1 MKPLLILLLLFMLP
15 HVHAQ
20 GQTLS
25 LYGTAK
31 ADITA
36 NVYNKDSFLYE
47 NGSGDYLLDN
57 YLLFNTQAVL
67 PKDSPV
73 FAVLNTDILVREMI
87 SAASDRPVQEITLTL
102 NEAYLNIPLTDFLF
116 FTIGKR
122 RVVWG
127 TGISYNPSDFI
138 NPPKD
143 PLHPGEE
150 RRGVY
155 GGMLELFT
163 EWFSL
168 TQVAVFYDKLD
179 YLGYGAK
186 LSTSALVPSTDI
198 NLVFYYE
205 ANSGCNMG
213 ASLDTTPFGELPVLQ
228 NLALH
233 AEAGLR
239 QKSER
244 PIYDDGTGALVQ
256 RPERDDFF
264 KNFLAG
270 LRYTVPG
277 WETFIAVEYYYIDDG
292 YLPAELDEII
302 RQGLAADI
310 PYDPGLMGRHT
321 LMFTVSQPQLTQR
334 ANPFTDTLGIS
345 AAVLLNLLDGSFL
358 VSATMESTIINGCVF
373 SLEGGCFTGEKGTEY
388 GLSPIG
394 FYVSFAAVLGF

>member
-1 MKPLLILLLLFMLP
+1 MKRFSAPLLLLALP
-15 HVHAQ
+15 LFTLSAQ
-20 GQTLS
+20 TIS

-31 ADITA
+31 ANITVD
-36 NVYNKDSFLYE
+36 VYNKNSYLYE
-47 NGSGDYLLDN
+47 NGSGDYYLDN

-67 PKDSPV
+67 PQGSPV
-73 FAVLNTDILVREMI
+73 FAVLNTDLLVREII
-87 SAASDRPVQEITLTL
+87 SAESDRPGQDISLTL
-102 NEAYLNIPLTDFLF
+102 NEAYLNIPLADFLF

-155 GGMLELFT
+155 GAMLELFT

-179 YLGYGAK
+179 YLGYGTK
-186 LSTSALVPSTDI
+186 LSTSALIPATDF

-205 ANSGCNMG
+205 ANSGCNLG

-244 PIYDDGTGALVQ
+244 PVYDDGTGALVQ
-256 RPERDDFF
+256 RPQRDEFY
-264 KNFLAG
+264 KNLLAG
-270 LRYTVPG
+270 LRYTIPG
-277 WETFIAVEYYYIDDG
+277 WETLIALEYYYIDDG
-292 YLPAELDEII
+292 YLPSELKEII
-302 RQGLAADI
+302 GQGLVADI
-310 PYDPGLMGRHT
+310 AYDPGLMGRHT
-321 LMFTVSQPQLTQR
+321 MMCTVNQPQLTQR

-345 AAVLLNLLDGSFL
+345 GTLLLNLLDGSCL
-358 VSATMESTIINGCVF
+358 ISANMESTILSGCVF
-373 SLEGGCFTGEKGTEY
+373 SLEGGCFSGNGHTEY
-388 GLSPIG
+388 GLSPLE
-394 FYVSFAAVLGF
+394 FYISFAAVIGF